1 MYAKMKESFTLYT
14 SYSEQLE
21 LLTMEQRGILFTA
34 ILAFERNEELPDMDE
49 LIYMAFSFITS
60 RIREDEK
67 KNEEI
72 AQKRREGGKRG
83 GRPKNLM
90 VSNDTQNNLKVFQE
104 DREERTKE
112 ETEENIK
119 EKPPK
124 GGKEKRRFSPPSL
137 QDVQD
142 YKTSRGDKG
151 ENVDPETFIDFYES
165 KGWKVGN
172 QPMKDW
178 KAAFRTWEKREK
190 PVSRSGTSKITPWN
204 QFPQREYDDDAL
216 EKLLIESM

>member
-1 MYAKMKESFTLYT
+1 MAEMYAKIKESLWEALKKVSDEERHQFLDAYIEYTLT
-14 SYSEQLE
+14 GEEPELSGIAEVLFLAVKSEADDHAKSVSGGSQGGSK
-21 LLTMEQRGILFTA
+21 T
-34 ILAFERNEELPDMDE
+34 P
-49 LIYMAFSFITS
+49 S
-60 RIREDEK
+60 
-67 KNEEI
+67 
-72 AQKRREGGKRG
+72 EGGSARG
-83 GRPKNLM
+83 VTKAPSEAPL
-90 VSNDTQNNLKVFQE
+90 DQE

-124 GGKEKRRFSPPSL
+124 GGKEKRRFAPPSL